1 MNLSDYIQFLSKV
14 QPIFGMQSVILITGA
29 EHEVLT
35 TYFEEGP
42 NEVAV
47 LRTRM
52 KLNEYAA
59 NQYVHDYLKPRTNT
73 KIGDPYGAII
83 DLMAVIQLE
92 EEDISDQAYKF
103 IEDAT
108 RTARVRWAPFN
119 VVTCEHFSHVEGQ
132 EPDFHIDY
140 SWVINLSPEILLN
153 GVPTQIYP
161 EYAVNIDSELF
172 RPAVVFTLKDSST
185 RYVLPVKEIMCQTPG
200 WDYPDIAGLG
210 SYKDYE

>member
-1 MNLSDYIQFLSKV
+1 MKPMNLEEYINFLSLV
-14 QPIFGMQSVILITGA
+14 QPAFGMQSVILITGA
-29 EHEVLT
+29 EHEGLT
-35 TYFEEGP
+35 TYFDDGP

-47 LRTRM
+47 FRTAM

-59 NQYVHDYLKPRTNT
+59 NQRVHDYLKPRIKGESGT
-73 KIGDPYGAII
+73 ALI
-83 DLMAVIQLE
+83 DFIAVVQLE

-119 VVTCEHFSHVEGQ
+119 VITCEHFSHVDGQ
-132 EPDFHIDY
+132 EPDFHVDY
-140 SWVINLSPEILLN
+140 SWVFNLNPEILHN
-153 GVPTQIYP
+153 GKPTLIYP
-161 EYAVNIDSELF
+161 EYVVNVDGRLF
-172 RPAVVFTLKDSST
+172 NPSVVFMFKDSQT

-200 WDYPDIAGLG
+200 WDYPDISGLG

>member
-1 MNLSDYIQFLSKV
+1 MDLAGYIEFLCQV
-14 QPIFGMQSVILITGA
+14 QPVFDMKSVILVTGA
-29 EHEVLT
+29 KRDCLV
-35 TYFEEGP
+35 TYRSDANQVALFET
-42 NEVAV
+42 AM
-47 LRTRM
+47 T
-52 KLNEYAA
+52 LNEYAA
-59 NQYVHDYLKPRTNT
+59 NQYLHDSLKPRIKGESGT
-73 KIGDPYGAII
+73 ALI
-83 DLMAVIQLE
+83 DLMAVVQLE

-119 VVTCEHFSHVEGQ
+119 VITCEHFSHVEGQ

-161 EYAVNIDSELF
+161 DYAVNIDSELF

-185 RYVLPVKEIMCQTPG
+185 QYVLPVKEIMCQTPG